1 MTPAQIEFLALTAAQ
16 LSLTILAASGKLPA
30 NDLVLVNDTLDAI
43 SKALAAYNAAQTD
56 QTAPLNPLNPIA

>member
-16 LSLTILAASGKLPA
+16 LSLTILASTGKLPA
-30 NDLVLVNDTLDAI
+30 NDLVYINDALDAI
-43 SKALAAYNAAQTD
+43 NKALAAHNAAQTD